1 MAGDDHGHRV
11 PAEGVADG
19 ARGAW
24 VADALRERRV
34 RDDLA
39 ERDARGFRQHRG
51 LELGHPVEVQ
61 GDPKER
67 PAAREVFAELLAR
80 LLGVAAGAWGRRA
93 EAPPRSEARHAVVAR
108 LNAESIG
115 ERFEP
120 WRAIPEP
127 PKQAGERVAWR
138 SRGREELPERQVEIH
153 RRSPSARRRIVLPRA
168 SWLLTVLTEIPR
180 THGVQ
185 GAGQV
190 QALDVARVT
199 AAVGGRRVG
208 RGAAPAQLV
217 DTDVREHAVEP
228 RGDRPARRV
237 RRARRKRLHEGAL
250 HGVLGVRTVP
260 EEPVGDG
267 VEPAGVRL
275 GHTAER
281 ALVHAVRV
289 YARENSRGWKTI
301 SSPDRVGGR
310 SPGSGGEPW
319 RGALAGTS

>member
-1 MAGDDHGHRV
+1 MI
-11 PAEGVADG
+11 
-19 ARGAW
+19 
-24 VADALRERRV
+24 RR
-34 RDDLA
+34 
-39 ERDARGFRQHRG
+39 
-51 LELGHPVEVQ
+51 
-61 GDPKER
+61 
-67 PAAREVFAELLAR
+67 
-80 LLGVAAGAWGRRA
+80 
-93 EAPPRSEARHAVVAR
+93 PPRSTLFPYTTLFRSA
-108 LNAESIG
+108 LD
-115 ERFEP
+115 
-120 WRAIPEP
+120 
-127 PKQAGERVAWR
+127 RVDRDSADP
-138 SRGREELPERQVEIH
+138 GELPVRETVDVVERQQE
-153 RRSPSARRRIVLPRA
+153 PRL
-168 SWLLTVLTEIPR
+168 SR
-180 THGVQ
+180 HGVQ

-190 QALDVARVT
+190 HALDVARVT

-250 HGVLGVRTVP
+250 HGVVGVRTVP

-281 ALVHAVRV
+281 ALVHAERV
-289 YARENSRGWKTI
+289 YARGNSRGWKTI

-310 SPGSGGEPW
+310 SPGSGGGPW